1 VSVALFLLAIT
12 VLIFVHE
19 LGHFLA
25 ARSVGV
31 RVLCF
36 SIGFGPALARFQ
48 YGHTE
53 FRLAVIPL
61 GGYVKMLGDSP
72 GGGTDAALAA
82 ESFAAQ
88 TPLRRAWI
96 AFAGPLANLLLAWVL
111 FAALVWGVPEEP
123 STRLEQPA
131 AGTLAATLGI
141 ERGDRVMA
149 VDDASVDH
157 WRALEGALRGVKD
170 DDFEL
175 VLERAGALRIDAQSL
190 NAQRLSTEP
199 EGAPSVLTAASL
211 GFRPMAKALQ
221 IGQVMP
227 QSAAEEAGLQA
238 GDRILSVDGRAV
250 SHSQALIALIQQSP
264 GKELH
269 FRLERGGQ
277 DLELVVRPRLVPI
290 EGGSG
295 TSAEGAGS
303 TRSGASSGSRGRI
316 GATLVPEYD
325 MVAVERDLLSVVA
338 AASARDSR
346 WAPLLEVGGTL
357 GASLLLSSYS
367 RENEREADALGQ
379 RYMVQAGYP
388 ADGMTRLHALLVGGE
403 EREPGL
409 LQTMFSSHPMSRER
423 RDTADFEARTTHMN
437 SLKAPRQRECFMDRT
452 APMRAI
458 KPTIQACQQGELLL
472 SQKKAEPA
480 RERFGEALRLT
491 PSDYPALLRMSECLT
506 ALRREREALAYAQQ
520 ARRVLPQEGQAM
532 RQVAALQ
539 MVNKR
544 HDLALQELEAFD
556 RVLPGDPSVSFLRG
570 VNLEATGQKE
580 AALQAFQAFVKSN
593 PGAGQAATHATARIA
608 ALSRR

>member
-1 VSVALFLLAIT
+1 MKSAPVEGIGRRKAL
-12 VLIFVHE
+12 
-19 LGHFLA
+19 GFLA
-25 ARSVGV
+25 AAS
-31 RVLCF
+31 
-36 SIGFGPALARFQ
+36 SPALFQ
-48 YGHTE
+48 GCANSPVTGKSILVGLSE
-53 FRLAVIPL
+53 QQEVSIDRAQSPRQFSADLGPVPDGAVN
-61 GGYVKMLGDSP
+61 GYV
-72 GGGTDAALAA
+72 A
-82 ESFAAQ
+82 EVGQ
-88 TPLRRAWI
+88 
-96 AFAGPLANLLLAWVL
+96 
-111 FAALVWGVPEEP
+111 
-123 STRLEQPA
+123 
-131 AGTLAATLGI
+131 
-141 ERGDRVMA
+141 RV
-149 VDDASVDH
+149 
-157 WRALEGALRGVKD
+157 
-170 DDFEL
+170 
-175 VLERAGALRIDAQSL
+175 Q
-190 NAQRLSTEP
+190 
-199 EGAPSVLTAASL
+199 
-211 GFRPMAKALQ
+211 
-221 IGQVMP
+221 
-227 QSAAEEAGLQA
+227 
-238 GDRILSVDGRAV
+238 AV
-250 SHSQALIALIQQSP
+250 SHRPTMPYSYRVVNANHVNAYTFPGGAMAVTRGILVDLQDEAELAALLGHEIGHVNARHTAQRQGQALVAQV
-264 GKELH
+264 
-269 FRLERGGQ
+269 
-277 DLELVVRPRLVPI
+277 LV
-290 EGGSG
+290 
-295 TSAEGAGS
+295 A
-303 TRSGASSGSRGRI
+303 
-316 GATLVPEYD
+316 
-325 MVAVERDLLSVVA
+325 SVVA

-437 SLKAPRQRECFMDRT
+437 SLKAPRQRERFMDRT